1 MTGWQKNP
9 HKGREGAERKLQKFL
24 HETTYVGNFTNR
36 LAQTGTGSSN
46 NLVFTIQKSEIKTTN
61 G

>member
-9 HKGREGAERKLQKFL
+9 YKGREEAERKLQKFL

-36 LAQTGTGSSN
+36 LAQTGTSSSN
-46 NLVFTIQKSEIKTTN
+46 ILLSTIQK
-61 G
+61 

>member
-9 HKGREGAERKLQKFL
+9 HKGREGEERKLQKFL

-46 NLVFTIQKSEIKTTN
+46 ILLFTIQK
-61 G
+61 